1 MDLLIDSY
9 NVYCREKDVTPRF
22 QYSSDG
28 THKRPSD
35 SAIKSL
41 LEERI
46 FDYLNDT
53 KIIYGEDFDTSG
65 FKKVDYKKRPIPMGC
80 IIAKDILPVG
90 CCMGV
95 RTAKGDISTPV
106 GEDTVVIIGE
116 DGSVRILN
124 LDRLNK
130 SFRIY
135 KDWRFTV
142 KQTDYV
148 PRFKNKDTE
157 TIVDGMAHARVCIP
171 VEEDFSRAFVLKHK
185 VKLFKNKD
193 DNSYISGRPGDI
205 MVLPN
210 DDRNEAYMISK
221 TEFEKTHIA
230 KGEEENRKKAVVFD
244 LDGTLLYTL
253 EDLKN
258 ATNYALKQNGMPE
271 RTLDEVRRFV
281 GNGVKLLMERAVPQG
296 ADNPKFEETFAL
308 FKEYYDAHCND
319 NTSPYD
325 GIMDL
330 LEELKVRGIKMAI
343 VSNKIDFAVKSLDK
357 LYFKDYMTAAIG
369 EMEEEGI
376 RKKPAPDMV
385 QKALKELGVTQDEA
399 IYVGDS
405 DVDIATAKNSGLKC
419 VSVTWGFRDVEFLKE
434 HGATNLIDEPVELL
448 NYV

>member
-1 MDLLIDSY
+1 
-9 NVYCREKDVTPRF
+9 
-22 QYSSDG
+22 
-28 THKRPSD
+28 
-35 SAIKSL
+35 
-41 LEERI
+41 
-46 FDYLNDT
+46 
-53 KIIYGEDFDTSG
+53 
-65 FKKVDYKKRPIPMGC
+65 MGY

-148 PRFKNKDTE
+148 PKFKNKDTE
-157 TIVDGMAHARVCIP
+157 TIVDGIAHARVCIP
-171 VEEDFSRAFVLKHK
+171 VEADFSRAFVLKHK

-193 DNSYISGRPGDI
+193 DSSYISGRPGDI

-296 ADNPKFEETFAL
+296 ADNPKFEKTFSD
-308 FKEYYDAHCND
+308 FKEYYEAHCND
-319 NTSPYD
+319 NTAPYD
-325 GIMDL
+325 GIM
-330 LEELKVRGIKMAI
+330 EL
-343 VSNKIDFAVKSLDK
+343 
-357 LYFKDYMTAAIG
+357 
-369 EMEEEGI
+369 
-376 RKKPAPDMV
+376 
-385 QKALKELGVTQDEA
+385 LKEL
-399 IYVGDS
+399 
-405 DVDIATAKNSGLKC
+405 K
-419 VSVTWGFRDVEFLKE
+419 
-434 HGATNLIDEPVELL
+434 LILFIS
-448 NYV
+448 

>member
-9 NVYCREKDVTPRF
+9 NVYCKEKDVTPRF
-22 QYSSDG
+22 QYSSDD

-35 SAIKSL
+35 SAIKSF

-65 FKKVDYKKRPIPMGC
+65 FKKVDYKKRPIPMGY

-116 DGSVRILN
+116 DGSVQILN

-142 KQTDYV
+142 KRTDYV
-148 PRFKNKDTE
+148 PKFKNKDTE

-193 DNSYISGRPGDI
+193 DSSYISGRSGDI

-258 ATNYALKQNGMPE
+258 ATNYALKQKGMPE

-281 GNGVKLLMERAVPQG
+281 GNGVRLLMERAVPQG
-296 ADNPKFEETFAL
+296 ADNPEFEETFAL
-308 FKEYYDAHCND
+308 FKEYYDVHCND

-325 GIMDL
+325 GIMEL
-330 LEELKVRGIKMAI
+330 LEELKVRGITMAI

-405 DVDIATAKNSGLKC
+405 DVDIATAKNSGLEC